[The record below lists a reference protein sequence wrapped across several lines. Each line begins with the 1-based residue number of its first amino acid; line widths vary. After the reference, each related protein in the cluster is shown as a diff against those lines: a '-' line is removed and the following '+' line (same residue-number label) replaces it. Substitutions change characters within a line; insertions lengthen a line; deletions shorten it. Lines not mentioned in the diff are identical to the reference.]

1 MKPVAVDTNILVRL
15 ATGDDAREYRVV
27 SESLATRPWRVFP
40 TVILETEWV
49 LRSIYGYSPA
59 QFSDFVEWMDA
70 SGRIVLMD
78 TDTVRAAVS
87 HHRAGL
93 DFADA
98 LHIAQTNGEPFL
110 TLDKVLRRKAA
121 KRGLRAEGVAIA

>member
-1 MKPVAVDTNILVRL
+1 
-15 ATGDDAREYRVV
+15 
-27 SESLATRPWRVFP
+27 
-40 TVILETEWV
+40 
-49 LRSIYGYSPA
+49 
-59 QFSDFVEWMDA
+59 MDA